1 MDKRTAKEIEK
12 NFEQFT
18 ELRDKI
24 CNVLEGREIGLVLPA
39 LTALLAEIAFD
50 SEVSLEHI
58 LKAVVTSIT
67 MKYASEMPN
76 EDEPIH

>member
-24 CNVLEGREIGLVLPA
+24 CNVLEGHEIGLVLPA

>member
-24 CNVLEGREIGLVLPA
+24 CNVLEGHEIGLVLPA

-67 MKYASEMPN
+67 VRYASEMPD